1 MYIFESGYG
10 DYIRHE
16 DELKNT
22 ALTRAQV
29 ESLAKY
35 CKEKKLT
42 LNQFLFEQMG
52 FINPKALPKELEGM
66 IAPAQT
72 TYYLLRGPGL

>member
-1 MYIFESGYG
+1 MRAWPS
-10 DYIRHE
+10 R
-16 DELKNT
+16 
-22 ALTRAQV
+22 AAMCSTRRPANWPWAQV

-35 CKEKKLT
+35 CKDKNLT

>member
-1 MYIFESGYG
+1 MCS
-10 DYIRHE
+10 
-16 DELKNT
+16 
-22 ALTRAQV
+22 TRRPANWPWAQV

-35 CKEKKLT
+35 CKEKNLT